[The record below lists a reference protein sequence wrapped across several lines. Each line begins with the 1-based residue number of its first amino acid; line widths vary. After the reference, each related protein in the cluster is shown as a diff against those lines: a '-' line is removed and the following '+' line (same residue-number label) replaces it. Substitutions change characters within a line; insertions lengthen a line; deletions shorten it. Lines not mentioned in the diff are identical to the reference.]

1 MRCHHSSFDSTNF
14 PRAIVV
20 ALSVLSLSHRR
31 SFISSSEQSLAVSR
45 PFVLGASLTGRG
57 RLLFAWERRVDE
69 EQLLRDGSGLRVL
82 NLACILP

>member
-1 MRCHHSSFDSTNF
+1 MRCHPSSFDSTNF

-31 SFISSSEQSLAVSR
+31 RFISSNEQSLAASR

-57 RLLFAWERRVDE
+57 RLP
-69 EQLLRDGSGLRVL
+69 
-82 NLACILP
+82 LPWRGG